1 MWATG
6 LLSIGRIRQQ
16 QGKYQDATSFE
27 QLDEL
32 NPVAAVNRA
41 RARVYRME
49 CQALLAGDT
58 AFHIRPFVTTV
69 TETTARVQWVS
80 RRADWKVEVVA
91 NDAVTAAAEALT
103 PLQDTICHLHSV
115 ELTRLKPGT
124 RYEFRVVC
132 GKEVS
137 GGEFR
142 SAPAADTQFSFSLI
156 GDTQSYNEG
165 LQPLLDRLGATPSD
179 FVLHVGDITD
189 RGNLWGEWKASF
201 FDPGWEYLNDRTL
214 WPVYGNHDGGP
225 YFPALFGLQRQY
237 WNSFDWGDAHFVILD
252 SYGAGSGGRGRQAQ
266 LEWLKQDLEANERRW
281 TIVALHVPMVATR
294 PSLKWF
300 GEDDFLPLLEEHE
313 VDLVLSGHH
322 PHYRRYSPIGSPGK
336 RPILHV
342 TSGGGGGPVGGY
354 VPSPV
359 LARGIDMNH
368 FCHIEVDGSRLSLTA
383 HAINGAVIDR
393 FELRKD
399 AVETAPDTSVASQD
413 AKSLISIYQELLT
426 DRTFELRL
434 EVEKPPA
441 DDGTVT
447 AVLDLSK
454 LPRGPL
460 KTERFGADE
469 RLILESMDGSPWKM
483 PRQEFRLRDGA
494 GRFQLTLSDK
504 VQVTGDV
511 IKPAGSLRMTLSRGQ
526 RKFEPVEVVA
536 RLNLRSE
543 NQP

>member
-1 MWATG
+1 M
-6 LLSIGRIRQQ
+6 
-16 QGKYQDATSFE
+16 
-27 QLDEL
+27 
-32 NPVAAVNRA
+32 
-41 RARVYRME
+41 
-49 CQALLAGDT
+49 
-58 AFHIRPFVTTV
+58 
-69 TETTARVQWVS
+69 
-80 RRADWKVEVVA
+80 
-91 NDAVTAAAEALT
+91 
-103 PLQDTICHLHSV
+103 
-115 ELTRLKPGT
+115 
-124 RYEFRVVC
+124 
-132 GKEVS
+132 
-137 GGEFR
+137 
-142 SAPAADTQFSFSLI
+142 
-156 GDTQSYNEG
+156 
-165 LQPLLDRLGATPSD
+165 
-179 FVLHVGDITD
+179 
-189 RGNLWGEWKASF
+189 
-201 FDPGWEYLNDRTL
+201 
-214 WPVYGNHDGGP
+214 
-225 YFPALFGLQRQY
+225 
-237 WNSFDWGDAHFVILD
+237 ILD

-266 LEWLKQDLEANERRW
+266 LEWLKQDLEANDRRW

-300 GEDDFLPLLEEHE
+300 GEDDFLPILEEHE
-313 VDLVLSGHH
+313 VDLVLSGYH

-354 VPSPV
+354 VPSPL

-494 GRFQLTLSDK
+494 GRFQLTLPEK
-504 VQVTGDV
+504 VQVSGAT